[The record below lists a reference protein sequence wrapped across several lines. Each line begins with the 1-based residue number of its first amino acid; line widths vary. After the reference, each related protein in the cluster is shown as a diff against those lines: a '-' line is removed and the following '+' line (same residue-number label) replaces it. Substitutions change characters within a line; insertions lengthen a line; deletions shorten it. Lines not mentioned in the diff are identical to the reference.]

1 MFKLYANQ
9 KYIFFFTEIFSDCKD
24 IKLFGNDSDG
34 LYTIYPDPLTET
46 PVVVYCDMTTDGGGW
61 TVIESITNI
70 FFFKCVTKNGNI
82 ITNDM
87 YR

>member
-9 KYIFFFTEIFSDCKD
+9 KYFFFTEIFSDCKD

-70 FFFKCVTKNGNI
+70 FFSSVLQKMAI
-82 ITNDM
+82 
-87 YR
+87 